1 MVFKIYTF
9 SVDGVKAEGSYHN
22 HIQAFS
28 VALRLS
34 KHKILTYIIERQWSV
49 KTMSLIDK
57 NYMVKN
63 RSVYN
68 TDDMSIPIYSEL
80 QEFYGYDKYRNLVYG
95 IIKNITNIYA
105 YMNVKCPYSD
115 EYLYSYTYNELKLL
129 EASMMSDKIVAE
141 FYTIAKTHLNSVID
155 TLRNNNLPTDCYVK
169 QLISLEPVEMVK
181 HLQGFR
187 KTIKNHILKTVYGA
201 SLIDMYPL

>member
-1 MVFKIYTF
+1 
-9 SVDGVKAEGSYHN
+9 
-22 HIQAFS
+22 
-28 VALRLS
+28 
-34 KHKILTYIIERQWSV
+34 
-49 KTMSLIDK
+49 MSLIDK

-80 QEFYGYDKYRNLVYG
+80 QEFYGYDGYRNLVYG
-95 IIKNITNIYA
+95 IIKNITNIYK

-115 EYLYSYTYNELKLL
+115 EYLYSYTYNELKML
-129 EASMMSDKIVAE
+129 EATMMSDKIVAE
-141 FYTIAKTHLNSVID
+141 FYAIAKINFNSIID
-155 TLRNNNLPTDCYVK
+155 IMRNNNLPTDYYVK
-169 QLISLEPVEMVK
+169 QLTSLEPVEMVR

-187 KTIKNHILKTVYGA
+187 KTIKNHLLKTVYGA